1 MSEARPVAED
11 GIKKRSINNAYCVK
25 NLGDRVR
32 EMRSMKNFSQRALA
46 NKARVPASTIAR
58 LETGHL
64 GGLYTNSLA
73 SIAYVLN
80 CTSDYLL
87 FGNSR
92 DDSKPTSANYDISA
106 ETRES
111 EVVIRIKP
119 KE

>member
-1 MSEARPVAED
+1 MSETRPVAEN
-11 GIKKRSINNAYCVK
+11 GVKRRSVNNAYCVE

-46 NKARVPASTIAR
+46 TKARVPASTIAR

-64 GGLYTNSLA
+64 KGLYTNSLA

-92 DDSKPTSANYDISA
+92 DGSKPASAKYDISA

-111 EVVIRIKP
+111 EVVIRIRP

>member
-1 MSEARPVAED
+1 MSEGDSVAGD
-11 GIKKRSINNAYCVK
+11 GIKRRSVNNAYCVE
-25 NLGDRVR
+25 NLGARVR
-32 EMRSMKNFSQRALA
+32 EMRMAKKLSQRALA
-46 NKARVPASTIAR
+46 SEARVPASTIAR
-58 LETGHL
+58 LETGDL

-73 SIAYVLN
+73 SIAYILN

-92 DDSKPTSANYDISA
+92 KGSKPTSANYDISA
-106 ETRES
+106 ETRDS